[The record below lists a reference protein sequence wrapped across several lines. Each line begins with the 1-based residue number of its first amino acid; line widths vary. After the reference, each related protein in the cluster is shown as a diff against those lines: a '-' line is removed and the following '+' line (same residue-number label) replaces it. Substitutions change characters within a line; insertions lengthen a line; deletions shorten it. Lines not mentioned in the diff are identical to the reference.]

1 MMEKVNLFLVGAM
14 KCGSSTLHEYL
25 DLHPDITMS
34 LEKEP
39 GYFVPELWGKRK
51 PEEYAQLFPADS
63 ESVYFG
69 ESSTHYTK
77 IPRFTGVPEKMHA
90 YNPAAKLIYIVRN
103 PYERTVSHY
112 YHSVRNLAG
121 YGETR
126 TVFDAVKSDPVYTA
140 YSDYALQIEPY
151 INLFGRDQIKVVR
164 FEDMLADRTQVVNDV
179 FRWLGLEDIGVIEQD
194 IKANITPAVYR
205 KAKGRGLLNTLRH
218 SKAWEMVSPL
228 VPTTIKNMGN
238 QLAEETSHS
247 KITEDEKRQL
257 FEYLNP
263 SFEEAISRLENLLER
278 DFSLWRKSL
287 K

>member
-39 GYFVPELWGKRK
+39 GYFVPELWGKRL
-51 PEEYAQLFPADS
+51 PDEYVRLFPSDAQS
-63 ESVYFG
+63 TYFG

-77 IPRFTGVPEKMHA
+77 LPRFKGVAERIHT
-90 YNPAAKLIYIVRN
+90 YNPNAKLIYIVRN

-126 TVFDAVKSDPVYTA
+126 PVLEAVKSDPVYTA
-140 YSDYALQIEPY
+140 YSDYALQLEPY
-151 INLFGRDQIKVVR
+151 LNLFGRDQIKVVR
-164 FEDMLADRTQVVNDV
+164 FEDMLADRTEVVNDV
-179 FRWLGLEDIGVIEQD
+179 YRWLGLDDIGIIEQD

-205 KAKGRGLLNTLRH
+205 KAKGRGVLNTLRH
-218 SKAWEMVSPL
+218 SKAWERLSPL
-228 VPTTIKNMGN
+228 VPSAIKNIGN
-238 QLAEETSHS
+238 QLAEETSDN

-257 FEYLNP
+257 FEYLHP
-263 SFEEAISRLENLLER
+263 SFEDAISRLETQLDR
-278 DFSLWRKSL
+278 DFSSWRKAL
-287 K
+287 